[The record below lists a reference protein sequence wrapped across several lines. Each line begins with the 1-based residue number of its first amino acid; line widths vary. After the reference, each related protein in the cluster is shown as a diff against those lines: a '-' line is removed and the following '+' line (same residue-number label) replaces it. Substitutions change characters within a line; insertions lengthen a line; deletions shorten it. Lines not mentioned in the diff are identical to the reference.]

1 MTIKNEIVTC
11 RFLPNEKT
19 RLFNVAK
26 NTNVSVSALARIAI
40 NEYLTIHSVDESGEN
55 SETYS
60 QSIKRTYQE
69 YMINDWAE
77 SSEQDDHNEK
87 FLNKLMR
94 MRQNLDLQID
104 YIKKEEDYKSYKM
117 LQDLEDEDGF

>member
-77 SSEQDDHNEK
+77 SSEQDDQNEK

>member
-104 YIKKEEDYKSYKM
+104 YIKKEEDYKSYKL